1 MTVSLLQAAGSN
13 PLRPPPLLLA
23 PYRACYPYSPWRSY
37 VLSMCA
43 EQMGA
48 EQLQLGGGE
57 HEM

>member
-1 MTVSLLQAAGSN
+1 VSLLQAAGSN